1 MGNLLDFLT
10 NRHHIV
16 LIGTHTSFTLVL
28 NTGVPQGRVLGP
40 FLSTL
45 CTQDCTPRHQDSS
58 IVRYADNITIISRI
72 TNNDES
78 SYKEEI

>member
-10 NRHHIV
+10 NRHHII
-16 LIGTHTSFTLVL
+16 LIGSHTSFTLVL

-58 IVRYADNITIISRI
+58 IVRYADNTTIISCI
-72 TNNDES
+72 TNNDEN